1 MRKTKASF
9 LRICVRPSD
18 LAGDWSVVEKRK
30 YFLLRSNKGQILLQ
44 KWQPYPVT
52 FVQKKSFGVL
62 FGYIDPNCLGVI
74 KTVSNDKE
82 LQDEIGRLRQQSA
95 EFLIGVIRPQSSS
108 FELYRDV
115 HCNLPLFFYHKH
127 KVFLADNHFENI
139 VTHPE
144 FKVEINEPILGA
156 FLAGITYYTNET
168 VFSHLKTL
176 TERTTLALKPTSRV
190 SLRLPRSARPT
201 HARRHSNL
209 ASFAKVLEKTVL
221 KRSQA
226 VAKFAKVGVELSG
239 GLDSSTVAGI
249 VSTNLQNPLQCYSIE
264 FLGDGAATLRR
275 KLLRLAERFPLK
287 PHLIKLSNCY
297 PLTEHAKVM
306 RPKFYKSEIY
316 ENIIAKLAQI
326 AKEHGVEVIFTGIG
340 GDELFSI
347 DQGERNNFRNKV
359 YLGKAATK
367 PLPTFY
373 TKKCRQAL
381 QNLAASTRPFPLPL
395 LPHSIHGAHLATN
408 NISILRGVWPLA
420 PLAEPKLVRYCRSLP
435 KEHRYKKEFLR
446 RYQATKNYPIEVFR
460 PVVNENFQP
469 IFDEAFN
476 IRAANFLRK
485 LLKRSI
491 LGRLG
496 WLDKQKLVREYE
508 EIRKGTSML
517 DPFMF
522 YRVVVIE
529 IILQSLKKSD
539 PSQTQQSRLGRP

>member
-1 MRKTKASF
+1 MRKTTASF

-52 FVQKKSFGVL
+52 FAQKKSFGVL

-74 KTVSNDKE
+74 NTVSNYKE
-82 LQDEIGRLRQQSA
+82 LRHEIGRLRQQSA
-95 EFLIGVIRPQSSS
+95 EFLIGVIRPHSSS

-115 HCNLPLFFYHKH
+115 HCNLPLFFYHKRA
-127 KVFLADNHFENI
+127 VFLADNHFENI

-168 VFSHLKTL
+168 VFSHLKIL
-176 TERTTLALKPTSRV
+176 TERSALALKPTSRV
-190 SLRLPRSARPT
+190 SLRLPRSAQPT
-201 HARRHSNL
+201 RTRRRSNL
-209 ASFAKVLEKTVL
+209 ASFAKVLGKTVR

-226 VAKFAKVGVELSG
+226 VTKFAKVGVELSG

-264 FLGDGAATLRR
+264 FLGDGATTLRR
-275 KLLRLAERFPLK
+275 KLLRLVERFPLK
-287 PHLIKLSNCY
+287 SHLVKLGNRYPLIKQ
-297 PLTEHAKVM
+297 AKVM

-316 ENIIAKLAQI
+316 ENIIAKLAQM
-326 AKEHGVEVIFTGIG
+326 AKAHGVEVIFTGIG

-347 DQGERNNFRNKV
+347 DQGERNNFRGEA
-359 YLGKAATK
+359 YLSKAASK
-367 PLPTFY
+367 PLPAFCTE
-373 TKKCRQAL
+373 KCPQAV
-381 QNLAASTRPFPLPL
+381 QELATSPTPFPLPL
-395 LPHSIHGAHLATN
+395 LPHSVHGAHLATN
-408 NISILRGVWPLA
+408 NIFILKGVWPIA
-420 PLAEPKLVRYCRSLP
+420 PLAEPKLVRYCRGLP
-435 KEHRYKKEFLR
+435 KEYRFKKEILR
-446 RYQATKNYPIEVFR
+446 RYQATKNYPVEVFR
-460 PVVNENFQP
+460 PVVNENFQQ

-476 IRAANFLRK
+476 VKAADFLRK
-485 LLKRSI
+485 LFERSI

-508 EIRKGTSML
+508 AIRKGTSML
-517 DPFMF
+517 DPFML
-522 YRVVVIE
+522 YRVAAIE
-529 IILQSLKKSD
+529 IILQSLEKSN
-539 PSQTQQSRLGRP
+539 P